1 MASLFEKVGGHE
13 NLTKIVA
20 QFYQHILADDRI
32 NYFFLENVSDIVKL
46 HTTMELFLSEIF
58 DGPKGYKGP
67 DMVTLH
73 KNMKI
78 KKEHFDITW

>member
-1 MASLFEKVGGHE
+1 M
-13 NLTKIVA
+13 TKIVA

-46 HTTMELFLSEIF
+46 HTTMELFLCEIF

-67 DMVTLH
+67 DMISLH

-78 KKEHFDITW
+78 KK